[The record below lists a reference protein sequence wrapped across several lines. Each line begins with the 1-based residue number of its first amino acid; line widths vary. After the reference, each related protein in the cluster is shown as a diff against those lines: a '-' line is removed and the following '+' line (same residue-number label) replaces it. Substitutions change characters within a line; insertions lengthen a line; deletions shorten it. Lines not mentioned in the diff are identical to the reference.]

1 MTPRHLKLEIQRPVK
16 TLKCPKSQK
25 NSLVLSLLKIH
36 VYRFQP
42 IYCAHMT
49 LTIIRTGNNHNLSEQ
64 LCMKNTFILT
74 DTRRLVIFLSRK
86 SKSVGNPL
94 SYYYDH
100 RKVFE
105 ICLLNLIGLILYDT
119 NWKNN

>member
-1 MTPRHLKLEIQRPVK
+1 
-16 TLKCPKSQK
+16 
-25 NSLVLSLLKIH
+25 
-36 VYRFQP
+36 
-42 IYCAHMT
+42 MT
-49 LTIIRTGNNHNLSEQ
+49 LTIIRTGNNHNLSEH

-100 RKVFE
+100 LRDGSESFRDLFTKS
-105 ICLLNLIGLILYDT
+105 NRSHLI
-119 NWKNN
+119 

>member
-1 MTPRHLKLEIQRPVK
+1 
-16 TLKCPKSQK
+16 
-25 NSLVLSLLKIH
+25 
-36 VYRFQP
+36 
-42 IYCAHMT
+42 MT

-100 RKVFE
+100 LRDGSESFRDLFTKS
-105 ICLLNLIGLILYDT
+105 NRSHLI
-119 NWKNN
+119 